1 MAKPRIYVDLPLNE
15 GEKILL
21 PEAQAHHL
29 VQVLRLRIGEDLTIF
44 NGQDGEFEAVL
55 TSASKREVL
64 AWLVRH
70 HAVARESSLQIT
82 LGQCVSKGDRMDYT
96 LQKAVELGVAH
107 IVPLLSERSVVKL
120 DAERWEKKMEH
131 WRGVI
136 VSSCE
141 QSGRTRIPVL
151 EPVIN
156 IQHWLPKTSSE
167 SLKLTLAPG
176 ATQKLN
182 QIERADRPITLLVGP
197 EGGLSDAEIERSRKA
212 GFEALSL
219 GPRILRTE
227 TAGVA
232 ALAVLQSQWGD
243 LD

>member
-1 MAKPRIYVDLPLNE
+1 MAKPRIFVDLPLNE

-29 VQVLRLRIGEDLTIF
+29 VQVLRLRIGEDLTLF
-44 NGQDGEFEAVL
+44 NGKDGEFEAVL

-70 HAVARESSLQIT
+70 HAVARESSLDIT

-96 LQKAVELGVAH
+96 LQKAVELGVTR

-141 QSGRTRIPVL
+141 QSGRTCIPAL
-151 EPVIN
+151 DPVIN
-156 IQHWLPKTSSE
+156 LQHWLPKTSRE

-182 QIERADRPITLLVGP
+182 QIDRANRPITLLVGP
-197 EGGLSDAEIERSRKA
+197 EGGLSDAEIERSLKM